1 MILKSLEL
9 TNFKGIKHFVFK
21 PDGKNMNVYGD
32 NGTGKTTLYD
42 AFLWLL
48 FDKDSQNR
56 STFAI
61 KTLDKDGETVHGLDH
76 EVLAVLGLSDK
87 ELTLK
92 KSYKEKWTKKRGSA
106 TEEFTGHTTDYFIN
120 DVPVKKSEYD
130 AKIAEIANENVFKL
144 LTNPSYFN
152 EQLGWQ
158 DRRANLLAIAGDI
171 ADAEI
176 IKTSKELA
184 ELPAILQG
192 RSIDDHKKVIQ
203 AKRSEII
210 KELEKIP
217 VRIDEIKRG
226 LPEIDDSVDWAAL
239 PAVIEA
245 TNNLISRKLKEIATL
260 ESGGGIAEKTKQLN
274 EIEAKIIKEE
284 SARLHE
290 KEEIIRQNQAKHA
303 EIRANIRDCEDKMER
318 AENAKECRE
327 EEVNELEAKMDKLRN
342 EWTSINNQEA
352 DVVDTCPTCEQQ
364 LPEHKIEEAIAKF
377 NQAKAEKL
385 EEITTAGKQLKARA
399 DNIKT
404 TITKKDEDIKT
415 LNESLTELQ
424 PKLDASQKEIE
435 QLKSREIAL
444 DKSLFDER
452 KQLENEITEL
462 EDNSK
467 DAIEKAET
475 ECKKHKE
482 TLANL
487 EQVQQ
492 NIKTRNEAEARIVE
506 LKARE
511 KVLAKD
517 YEQLERELN
526 IVEQFTRAKV
536 SLLENKINSMFKL
549 AKFKLFET
557 QVNGGIN
564 EVCETIYNGVPY
576 SQGLNNA
583 ARINVG
589 LDIISTFSKWYGFT
603 VPIFVDNAEAVTEL
617 IPVGAQVIRLVVSSK
632 DKQLR
637 IEEAK

>member
-61 KTLDKDGETVHGLDH
+61 KTLDKNGEPVHGLEH

-92 KSYKEKWTKKRGSA
+92 KSYKEKWTKKRGST

-226 LPEIDDSVDWAAL
+226 LPEIDDSIDWADL

-245 TNNLISRKLKEIATL
+245 TNNLISKKLKEIATL

-303 EIRANIRDCEDKMER
+303 EIRVNIRDCEDKIER
-318 AENAKECRE
+318 AENAKECWE
-327 EEVNELEAKMDKLRN
+327 EEVSELESKMAKLRN
-342 EWTSINNQEA
+342 EWTNINNQE
-352 DVVDTCPTCEQQ
+352 VEIENTCPTCEQQ

-385 EEITTAGKQLKARA
+385 EEITATGKQLKARA

-415 LNESLTELQ
+415 LNESLAELQ
-424 PKLDASQKEIE
+424 TRLDASQKEIE

-462 EDNSK
+462 ENNSK
-467 DAIEKAET
+467 DAIEKAED
-475 ECKKHKE
+475 EYAKLKE

-492 NIKTRNEAEARIVE
+492 NIKARNEAEARIVE
-506 LKARE
+506 LKERE
-511 KVLAKD
+511 RVLAKD

-526 IVEQFTRAKV
+526 LVDQFTRAKV
-536 SLLENKINSMFKL
+536 SMLEDKINSMFKL

-557 QVNGGIN
+557 QINGSIN

-617 IPVGAQVIRLVVSSK
+617 LPVGAQVIRLVVSEK
-632 DKQLR
+632 DKKLR